1 MKNDDNLFS
10 IGEVAKSLGVT
21 RRAILYYEEFG
32 LICPDAKEGTKGNR
46 YYTIDT
52 LLKLRTIRILQGLGL
67 SLSDVRDYLDD
78 AFDLPQMIR
87 RLERQRDE
95 LNRHIEGLQE
105 RSNTEPP
112 QVKQILTPRQT
123 IYRRTFT
130 APRLHTGAAV
140 PLPPRHRRGGGAARS
155 TLRPPPL
162 RQLRRRGVLP
172 G

>member
-52 LLKLRTIRILQGLGL
+52 LVKLRTIRILQGLGL

-95 LNRHIEGLQE
+95 LNRYIEGLQE
-105 RSNTEPP
+105 LAGCF
-112 QVKQILTPRQT
+112 KMYKT
-123 IYRRTFT
+123 IE
-130 APRLHTGAAV
+130 
-140 PLPPRHRRGGGAARS
+140 S
-155 TLRPPPL
+155 
-162 RQLRRRGVLP
+162 
-172 G
+172 